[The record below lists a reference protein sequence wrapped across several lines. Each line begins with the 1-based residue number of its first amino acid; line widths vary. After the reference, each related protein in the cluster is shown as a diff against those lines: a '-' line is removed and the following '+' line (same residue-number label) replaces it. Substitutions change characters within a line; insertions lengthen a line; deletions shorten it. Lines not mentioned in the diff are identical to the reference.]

1 MMPRLVS
8 GQAEEPRCLGLRLLR
23 PSAELLT
30 LLTSDRER
38 RGEPRSGSVRV
49 RRSRS
54 VTRWSSA
61 ASAAASALRST
72 TSKRAST
79 ASKRAST
86 ASKRVSTASKRAS
99 TASKRA
105 STASKRASTASRRA
119 STASKR
125 AFDSLKRSVVEEA
138 RSARSAPR
146 TRMLSAMCPSARS
159 VLSRWAVTDS
169 RTTLFWARISS
180 RRTAVRSDA
189 VIEDGG
195 FGRPGDR
202 RRGVMAHL
210 LATAGGRGKR
220 GRRVNWERVRSGER
234 CSCDRVEQRSCQR
247 RRLDF
252 RGAEERGRCRGHA
265 DGCHWTGVTVEKTT
279 GGVKARVSR
288 RVYPEAH
295 GDVRRCR
302 VRGDRVAS
310 FIAISSPPTSSSP
323 SGRMGNP
330 SSRCSTSG
338 SRRRRQR
345 TTCP

>member
-61 ASAAASALRST
+61 ASAAASALRSIT
-72 TSKRAST
+72 
-79 ASKRAST
+79 
-86 ASKRVSTASKRAS
+86 
-99 TASKRA
+99 SKRA

-125 AFDSLKRSVVEEA
+125 ASTASKRASKRAFASLKRSVVEEA

-169 RTTLFWARISS
+169 RRTLFWARISS

-220 GRRVNWERVRSGER
+220 GGRVNWERVRSGER